1 MIFKSSA
8 FKLILGGLFTLG
20 LGGAGVVYITYIKP
34 YAPTNLQAVI
44 TNHGGTTLDDCA
56 PNIQFVDM
64 SKNEDEF
71 RLYRRNLGASAF
83 ALIQILPPSPGRLDY
98 VSYTDSPLPLGT
110 YEYKVSAYNQYGES
124 YSYVVQA
131 TVVYSNCIPI
141 QPIDPSTLP
150 INPIIVSLSIIN
162 DCNVRIAYRDNSTNE
177 QGFKIVR
184 STTNSGL
191 TIVATL
197 GPHAGIPGTYDDK
210 TKLPPG
216 KYYYFINVF
225 NQKGN
230 LDSNSE
236 GIEVTAVCNPVMQL
250 VPTAAALVLPTA
262 QKLSAEPCNWEAA
275 SNVFLRKGPNVGI
288 YDRLIDEPSG
298 KTFPIIGQSE
308 DGTFWALEVSTGVTG
323 YISKS
328 EKFSRT
334 HGDCSSVPTV
344 KDPPPPVIEAVPTK
358 KHNGDNSG
366 DPAATACPVGYV
378 CP

>member
-8 FKLILGGLFTLG
+8 FKLILGGLFTLV
-20 LGGAGVVYITYIKP
+20 LSAAAAGVVYITYIKP
-34 YAPTNLQAVI
+34 YAPTNLNITIDTSSGNCVPVI
-44 TNHGGTTLDDCA
+44 TFRDNS
-56 PNIQFVDM
+56 Q
-64 SKNEDEF
+64 NEGEF
-71 RLYRRNLGASAF
+71 RLYRWNPAKYAST
-83 ALIQILPPSPGRLDY
+83 LIQIFPASPGKGLQL
-98 VSYTDSPLPLGT
+98 SFTDSPLPSGT
-110 YEYKVSAYNQYGES
+110 YFYKVSAYNGFGES
-124 YSYVVQA
+124 FTDDKSVAVMD
-131 TVVYSNCIPI
+131 TCTPVSF
-141 QPIDPSTLP
+141 IDPSTLP
-150 INPIIVSLSIIN
+150 MNPIIVSLSIIN
-162 DCNVRIAYRDNSTNE
+162 DCNVHIVYRDNSTNE

-230 LDSNSE
+230 SNSNSE

-250 VPTAAALVLPTA
+250 VPTAAALVLPTT
-262 QKLSAEPCNWEAA
+262 QKLSTETCDWEAA

-308 DGTFWALEVSTGVTG
+308 DGTFWALEVSAGVTG

-358 KHNGDNSG
+358 KHDGDNSG
-366 DPAATACPVGYV
+366 EPAATPCPVGAV